1 MMSPGN
7 PAARVGLG
15 EKVQKR
21 PCVNS
26 SRNQAFG
33 LRGRESQR
41 ILSKK
46 RQNWNSKGSMTP
58 QAMRKVEETVQR
70 EGGGGKAGG
79 KLSVPPLQ
87 AS

>member
-1 MMSPGN
+1 
-7 PAARVGLG
+7 
-15 EKVQKR
+15 
-21 PCVNS
+21 
-26 SRNQAFG
+26 
-33 LRGRESQR
+33 
-41 ILSKK
+41 
-46 RQNWNSKGSMTP
+46 MTP